1 MPGSEMENT
10 TSDTGEDGKRKQK
23 RNRSISSFDCL
34 RSDLKHSS
42 VPFLVFLEIIAQAK
56 KDVNFSGI
64 NFAVV

>member
-23 RNRSISSFDCL
+23 RNRNVSPIDCL

-42 VPFLVFLEIIAQAK
+42 VSLLVFLEIIAQAK